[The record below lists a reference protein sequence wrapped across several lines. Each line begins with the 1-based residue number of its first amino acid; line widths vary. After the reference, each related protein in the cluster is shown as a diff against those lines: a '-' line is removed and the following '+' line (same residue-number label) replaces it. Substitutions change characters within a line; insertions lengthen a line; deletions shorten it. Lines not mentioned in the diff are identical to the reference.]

1 VRTAFHSCGRNIG
14 VDTTSPVIP
23 TTYGDISFITTQ
35 YTNVEMNIIMA
46 TNGLIA
52 FLRAIWNAIKMNASP
67 TFEFANTASERP
79 VE

>member
-1 VRTAFHSCGRNIG
+1 MNIG
-14 VDTTSPVIP
+14 VDTTSPVTP

-35 YTNVEMNIIMA
+35 YTTVKTNIIMA

-67 TFEFANTASERP
+67 TLVFANTASERP